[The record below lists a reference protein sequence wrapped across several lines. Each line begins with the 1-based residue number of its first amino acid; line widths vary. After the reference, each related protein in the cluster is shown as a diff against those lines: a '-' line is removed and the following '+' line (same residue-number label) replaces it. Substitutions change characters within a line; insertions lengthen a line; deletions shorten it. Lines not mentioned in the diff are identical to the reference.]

1 MTATTA
7 ASHDA
12 PTAAPAPEAQPDA
25 PRPDFDAVVV
35 GAGFAGMHQLHT
47 LRGQGLRV
55 HAFEAG
61 GDVGGTRYWNRYPGA
76 RVDIESEHYSYS
88 FDPALEQEWDWSER
102 YSAQPELLA
111 YASHVADRFDLRSDI
126 TFDTRVSTLDW
137 CEDDGLWTVSTDTG
151 TEVTARF
158 VVLATGCLS
167 VPKQPEFP
175 GTEDFTGEILYSAN
189 WPDDADLTGKDVAV
203 IGTGSSGIQIITA
216 IAAEVASLTV
226 YRRTPNFAIPAHN
239 RDLTDDDR
247 QRIKEDY
254 TQIRAA
260 DRSSRLGFTTGGGEP
275 QKFGELAPEQR
286 RAALEERW
294 DYGGLGLT
302 STFSDTLLSRET
314 NDAVAAFAH
323 EQIRD
328 RIDDP
333 EVAELL
339 VPRSFPIGVKRLCVD
354 TGYFE
359 VYNAENVTLVD
370 LNEHPIEAITAD
382 GIRAGGEER
391 SADVIVLATGFDAMT
406 GAISR
411 IDIRARGTSL
421 NQEWEE
427 GARTYLGPMTAGFPN
442 LFLITGPQSPSV
454 LTNMMTSIEYHVD
467 YVAGIIRTM
476 TERGRDRV
484 EARPE
489 AQDNWVAT
497 TDDLADLTLFSEAA
511 SWYRGANIPGKPRR
525 FLPFPGGSDTY
536 IAYCDAIALC
546 GYHGF
551 RFSPPVAGR

>member
-61 GDVGGTRYWNRYPGA
+61 GDVGGTWYWNRYPGA

-151 TEVTARF
+151 TEITARF

-167 VPKQPEFP
+167 VPKQPEFL

-189 WPDDADLTGKDVAV
+189 WPDDA
-203 IGTGSSGIQIITA
+203 
-216 IAAEVASLTV
+216 
-226 YRRTPNFAIPAHN
+226 
-239 RDLTDDDR
+239 
-247 QRIKEDY
+247 
-254 TQIRAA
+254 
-260 DRSSRLGFTTGGGEP
+260 
-275 QKFGELAPEQR
+275 
-286 RAALEERW
+286 
-294 DYGGLGLT
+294 
-302 STFSDTLLSRET
+302 
-314 NDAVAAFAH
+314 
-323 EQIRD
+323 
-328 RIDDP
+328 
-333 EVAELL
+333 
-339 VPRSFPIGVKRLCVD
+339 
-354 TGYFE
+354 
-359 VYNAENVTLVD
+359 
-370 LNEHPIEAITAD
+370 
-382 GIRAGGEER
+382 
-391 SADVIVLATGFDAMT
+391 
-406 GAISR
+406 
-411 IDIRARGTSL
+411 
-421 NQEWEE
+421 
-427 GARTYLGPMTAGFPN
+427 
-442 LFLITGPQSPSV
+442 
-454 LTNMMTSIEYHVD
+454 
-467 YVAGIIRTM
+467 
-476 TERGRDRV
+476 
-484 EARPE
+484 
-489 AQDNWVAT
+489 
-497 TDDLADLTLFSEAA
+497 DLADLTLFSEAA